1 MYSIVSLLSG
11 IHPFLSMHSLLVTI
25 INQLLTIYQGVHVS
39 AIQIKT
45 MPVSAKI
52 TKMVKY
58 RIWRRGTFVLAN
70 RMCLPFGCT
79 GPALVDY
86 RMCIGDIV
94 SGCCFNLNGLLT
106 LPFFCALL
114 LPTTCC
120 INFQCRYIT
129 DFFSLFQTKVKVEF
143 LTGKRVH
150 ELLGKRFRDHS

>member
-58 RIWRRGTFVLAN
+58 RIWRRGTFGFAN

-129 DFFSLFQTKVKVEF
+129 DFFSLFPNKSKSWISHRKKGSWAF
-143 LTGKRVH
+143 GK
-150 ELLGKRFRDHS
+150 KI